1 MKGVNANAVN
11 AANAA
16 NAVSVMNAVN
26 VARWLWIVW
35 AIVVWNVVFDHVIVV
50 AGREYL
56 VAATLAAH
64 GGSYARMDDW
74 MRPAIARGLWI
85 ASAASAAI
93 LLVGFAAIRRAT
105 AGKRSVDG
113 KGLAEAGP
121 LGETAGRHSRKTGV
135 A

>member
-1 MKGVNANAVN
+1 MTRIATV
-11 AANAA
+11 
-16 NAVSVMNAVN
+16 
-26 VARWLWIVW
+26 LWIVW
-35 AIVVWNVVFDHVIVV
+35 AIVVWSVVFDHVIVV

-93 LLVGFAAIRRAT
+93 LLVGFAAIRHAT
-105 AGKRSVDG
+105 AGKRA
-113 KGLAEAGP
+113 AEAGP
-121 LGETAGRHSRKTGV
+121 HSRKTGV